1 MYDELRSEPGCDALP
16 VDCEAVCG
24 RGAKTSSQQ
33 LNRNVFRTSRLLE
46 FCSVKEL
53 TLQTGH
59 SVDQWPLAIAKELL
73 DNSLDAC
80 EGAQIA
86 PKLAV
91 TVQTSESQSISVSDQ
106 GPGIAPETVTAMLDF
121 SVRASSNEAYASPT
135 RGAQGN
141 ALKTLIA
148 MPFALDGE
156 EGATIIEARGVRHSI
171 KFSVD
176 RIRQVPKLEHVTE
189 ASDVKNG
196 TSVTIRWPQSA
207 CSDLVS
213 AKPRFL
219 QITEDYA
226 WLNPHLSVAMD
237 WDGEQKEIRATDP
250 TWRKWLPCDP
260 IPAHWYDYER
270 FERLIAAY
278 LADDQDRQRTRT
290 VREFIAEFR
299 GMSGSAKQK
308 EVLDATGTARMAL
321 ANLFADGKPDKAK
334 IVELL
339 SAIQRA
345 TKAVKPQDLGLIGKE
360 HLAAR
365 LAAAGVDLR
374 TFNYKRMLRDDAG
387 LPTVIEVAF
396 GYCPNPN
403 ARPIR
408 RLIAG
413 VNWSVGINNPFR
425 QLGQEGQSLDSS
437 LEMQRVGRLE
447 PVIVLVHLASPR
459 ITYTDRGKSALALGG
474 AITSIEDQEDDEE
487 FDQ

>member
-1 MYDELRSEPGCDALP
+1 MYDELRPEPGRDALP

-24 RGAKTSSQQ
+24 PGAKTSLQQ
-33 LNRNVFRTSRLLE
+33 LNRKVFKTSRLLE

-59 SVDQWPLAIAKELL
+59 PVEQWPLAIAKELL

-86 PKLAV
+86 PKIAV
-91 TVQTSESQSISVSDQ
+91 AVQTCGSPSISVKDN
-106 GPGIAPETVTAMLDF
+106 GPGISPETITAMLDF

-148 MPFALDGE
+148 MPFALDGK
-156 EGATIIEARGVRHSI
+156 EGETTIEACGVRQSI
-171 KFSVD
+171 RFLVD

-196 TSVTIRWPQSA
+196 TSITIHWPQSA
-207 CSDLVS
+207 CSNLDS
-213 AKPRFL
+213 TKPRFL
-219 QITEDYA
+219 QIAEGYA
-226 WLNPHLSVAMD
+226 WLNPHVSLTID
-237 WDGEQKEIRATDP
+237 WDGEQKEIQATDP
-250 TWRKWLPCDP
+250 AWRKWLPCDP

-290 VREFIAEFR
+290 VREFIAELR
-299 GMSGSAKQK
+299 GMSGTAKQK

-334 IVELL
+334 IAELL

-365 LAAAGVDLR
+365 FAAAGVDIR

-387 LPTVIEVAF
+387 LPTVIEIAF
-396 GYCPNPN
+396 GYRPNV
-403 ARPIR
+403 RPIR
-408 RLIAG
+408 RLITG

-425 QLGQEGQSLDSS
+425 HLGEYGQSLDSF
-437 LEMQRVGRLE
+437 LEMQRVGRNE
-447 PVIVLVHLASPR
+447 PVILLVHLASPR
-459 ITYTDRGKSALALGG
+459 IAYTDRGKSALALGG
-474 AITSIEDQEDDEE
+474 AITCAEDQQDEE
-487 FDQ
+487 EFEE

>member
-1 MYDELRSEPGCDALP
+1 MYDELRPEPGPAAFP
-16 VDCEAVCG
+16 FDCEAETNLCSPGV
-24 RGAKTSSQQ
+24 KTSSPQ
-33 LNRNVFRTSRLLE
+33 LNRKVFKTSRLLE

-59 SVDQWPLAIAKELL
+59 PVEQWPLVIAKELL

-80 EGAQIA
+80 EGAQTA
-86 PKLAV
+86 PNIAV
-91 TVQTSESQSISVSDQ
+91 TVQTCGSPSISVTDN
-106 GPGIAPETVTAMLDF
+106 GPGISPETITAMLDF
-121 SVRASSNEAYASPT
+121 SVRASSNEAYVSPT

-148 MPFALDGE
+148 MAFALDGKKGE
-156 EGATIIEARGVRHSI
+156 TIIEARGVRHSI
-171 KFSVD
+171 KFLVD

-196 TSVTIRWPQSA
+196 TYVTIRWPHSA
-207 CSDLVS
+207 CSTLGS
-213 AKPRFL
+213 TKARFL
-219 QITEDYA
+219 QIAEDYA
-226 WLNPHLSVAMD
+226 WLNPHLSVTMN

-250 TWRKWLPCDP
+250 AWRKWLPCDP

-278 LADDQDRQRTRT
+278 VADDQDRQRSRT

-321 ANLFADGKPDKAK
+321 ANLFADGKPDKVK
-334 IVELL
+334 IADLL
-339 SAIQRA
+339 STIQRA
-345 TKAVKPQDLGLIGKE
+345 TKPVKPQDLGLIGKE

-365 LAAAGVDLR
+365 FAAAGVDLR

-387 LPTVIEVAF
+387 LPTVIEIAF
-396 GYCPNPN
+396 GYRPN

-425 QLGQEGQSLDSS
+425 QLGGNGESLDSF
-437 LEMQRVGRLE
+437 LEMQRVGRNE

-459 ITYTDRGKSALALGG
+459 IAYTDRGKSALALGG
-474 AITSIEDQEDDEE
+474 AITSADYLDEE
-487 FDQ
+487 EFEE